1 MEIARRDFLKSAP
14 AGAWILAQAARGQ
27 TRSSVPDSRIKLESF
42 NYRGVRLRQSRWQSQ
57 VQNARDFY
65 FNISNDD
72 ILQGFRAAAGLPA
85 PGKPLG
91 SEWISRMGRASWCQT
106 NSATVFGQ
114 WLSGMARMSLAT
126 GDAALHEKAVYLMTE
141 WAKTIKSD
149 GNCGM
154 QHYPFEKLV
163 CGLVDMAEFAGR
175 PEAMTLLERVT
186 DWAGRTFNRAR
197 TPATPNAYQGNPSEW
212 YTLSENL
219 WRAYQISGNAKFKD
233 FAEVWLYHAYWDRF
247 GNTASPDGVFG
258 LHAYS
263 HVNTF
268 SSVAMTYALTGD
280 SLYLQ
285 ILKNAFDF
293 LQNTQCYATGGFGPH
308 ERLMVPDGRLGKT
321 LEFRFDS
328 FETICGSWAAF
339 KMSRYLM
346 QFTGEARYGDWIERL
361 LYNGIGAALP
371 LAAGGKN
378 FYYSDYR
385 LGGGMKV
392 YRWDKFT
399 CCSGTLIQGLADYHN
414 LIYFK
419 DDAGICV
426 NLFLPSEVVWTRPE
440 GEIRLAQDTQYP
452 ESEVST
458 LTLQMPREANFDL
471 RFRVPGWAHDVSVK
485 VNSSDANVPGKP
497 GTWASIKR
505 TWKSG
510 DRVEI
515 RIPLQLRYQPIDPQ
529 HPDRAAV
536 VRGPVVLALEA
547 HYHEPAFR
555 LPDDEADLGRW
566 LVADKIPGV
575 FQVVPPET
583 VGRQENYWGSHVTS
597 RFWPF
602 YAIEEDVPYFM
613 YFDKRSLPVKIW

>member
-1 MEIARRDFLKSAP
+1 MEIARRDFLKAAP
-14 AGAWILAQAARGQ
+14 AGAYMLAHAAGQAGRAAPVR
-27 TRSSVPDSRIKLESF
+27 LEAF
-42 NYRGVRLRQSRWQSQ
+42 NYRGVRLKDSRWQSQ
-57 VQNARDFY
+57 VQTARDFY

-106 NSATVFGQ
+106 NSATVLGQ

-126 GDAALHEKAVYLMTE
+126 GDADLRDKAVYLMAE
-141 WAKTIKSD
+141 WGKTVKPD

-163 CGLVDMAEFAGR
+163 CGLVDMHEFAGR
-175 PEAMTLLERVT
+175 PESMALLEKVT
-186 DWAGRTFNRAR
+186 DWASRTFNRAR
-197 TPATPNAYQGNPSEW
+197 RPATPNEYMGSPSEW

-219 WRAYQISGNAKFKD
+219 WRAYRLTGNTKFKD
-233 FAEVWLYHAYWDRF
+233 FAEVWLYHIYWDKF
-247 GNTASPDGVFG
+247 ADSASPADVYG

-268 SSVAMTYALTGD
+268 SSAAMTYAVTGEAR
-280 SLYLQ
+280 YLQ
-285 ILKNAFDF
+285 ILKNAYDF

-339 KMSRYLM
+339 KMARYLM

-371 LAAGGKN
+371 LAKGGEN

-414 LIYFK
+414 LIYFR
-419 DDAGICV
+419 DDAGICI
-426 NLFLPSEVVWTRPE
+426 NLFLPSEVTWSRPE
-440 GEIRLAQDTQYP
+440 GEITLVQETQYP
-452 ESEVST
+452 ESDTVK
-458 LTLQMPREANFDL
+458 LTLRMAQDTKFDL
-471 RFRVPGWAHDVSVK
+471 RFRVPGWAQDVA
-485 VNSSDANVPGKP
+485 VNVNGVDAKTACAP
-497 GTWASIKR
+497 GTWASVGR

-510 DRVEI
+510 DQVEI
-515 RIPLQLRYQPIDPQ
+515 KIPLRLRYQPIDPQ
-529 HPDRAAV
+529 HPDRVAV

-547 HYHEPAFR
+547 HYHEPAFH
-555 LPDDEADLGRW
+555 LPVLEADLGTW
-566 LVADKIPGV
+566 LSADKIPGV
-575 FQVVPPET
+575 FQVIPPET
-583 VGRQENYWGSHVTS
+583 VGRKETWWGSRVTS

-602 YAIEEDVPYFM
+602 YALEENVPYFM
-613 YFDKRSLPVKIW
+613 YFDKKALPVRIW